1 MNNKL
6 RWIVLGGFTVL
17 TAAATLWLQRQD
29 GLDLPSP
36 TIDSLETG
44 SRFHLS
50 QTARQEN
57 LAPSNFYQASSTTAK
72 KDSALPKSRQSQT
85 VPFPQP
91 TDVDDPDNS
100 QLDEDDTTV
109 EPVYDTGEFL
119 DPDAEIPPQPVEGEP
134 GPVDTGPF
142 MEADIPP
149 NMPAPDSISR

>member
-6 RWIVLGGFTVL
+6 RWIVLGGFTVM
-17 TAAATLWLQRQD
+17 TATTLWLQRQD
-29 GLDLPSP
+29 GLELPPP
-36 TIDSLETG
+36 TIASLETD

-50 QTARQEN
+50 QTARQQN
-57 LAPSNFYQASSTTAK
+57 LVPSNFYQANSTTAK
-72 KDSALPKSRQSQT
+72 KDSVLPRSRQAQAET
-85 VPFPQP
+85 LPQL

-119 DPDAEIPPQPVEGEP
+119 DPDAKIPPQPVEGETD
-134 GPVDTGPF
+134 PVDTGPF
-142 MEADIPP
+142 MEADITP